1 MIEDRA
7 RRGSGLYRSRQGII
21 CGVCRGLAQY
31 LGFSVFWTRAIAVGL
46 LIFTGFWPLVGLYV
60 LAALVMK
67 PQPSL
72 PIETDED
79 QEFYNS
85 YVSSRGMA
93 LQRLRRIF
101 DKLDRRLQ
109 RMEDRVTARE
119 YDWDRRLHDER

>member
-1 MIEDRA
+1 
-7 RRGSGLYRSRQGII
+7 
-21 CGVCRGLAQY
+21 
-31 LGFSVFWTRAIAVGL
+31 L

-101 DKLDRRLQ
+101 DKLDHRLQ